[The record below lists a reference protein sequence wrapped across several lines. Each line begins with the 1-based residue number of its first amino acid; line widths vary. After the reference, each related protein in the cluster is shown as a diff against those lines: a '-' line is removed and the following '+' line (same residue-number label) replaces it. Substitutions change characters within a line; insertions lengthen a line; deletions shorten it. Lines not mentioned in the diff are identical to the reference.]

1 MKSVL
6 LTIIAIWFTGFALM
20 AQGNLVRGKI
30 SDNKGEPLPGAS
42 VVVEG
47 TSTGTVS
54 DVDGNFELEIPSDAD
69 ALVFSFVGFKS
80 KTVSVKG
87 NDYFD
92 VTLYPETKDI
102 DEVVVTAL
110 GIERDKK
117 ALGYAVQEVGGEE
130 MEGSSGITP
139 LSGLSGKISGLNVS
153 TSGNGPAGSTKIL
166 VRGVNSLTGSNDPL
180 YVVDGVPMD
189 NSGGASGGEYGG
201 FDYGNAANNIDPSN
215 IESISVLKGGA
226 AAALYG
232 SRGQNGVIMITTK
245 SGRENEGL
253 GVSIS
258 SSYEMASPL
267 IKPDLQNDYSQ
278 GASGKFEP
286 LSYRSWGEKM
296 EGQEVTNFLN
306 QQQTLTS
313 GGEHPYDSFFETGTT
328 LTNNI
333 SLDHRGENNGVYFS
347 ATQMNNDNIQPGS
360 TYDKNSF
367 TLRFDSNP
375 ADYLRFDTKLN
386 YVYTEAENRPNLAGS
401 PDNPVYLMTLMPRS
415 VSLDQLQPYKTVDG
429 YPVVW
434 NSTYTKN
441 EDGSVA
447 WRNQPPE
454 FASSPLLQNP
464 YWAINENGN
473 GDQRNR
479 LMGFA
484 EATLDFESL
493 FDLGF
498 KLDMTAKAGVDYYSQ
513 KRKRQTANNTYY
525 KADGK
530 ATLSHSESQV
540 REENYDLRI
549 NTEKSFGG
557 FRVNGTLGGSLMHR
571 KNESISS
578 SSESGLINE
587 VGPYVIQN
595 FLNPV
600 TAEGISEMEIQS
612 LYGLFSFDYLSTVF
626 LDVTLRN
633 DWTSVLSPENWSY
646 LYPSASFSWIL
657 SETFTLPEWIGYL
670 KTRASWASVGSGGN
684 YASYRYLEYGTNANQ
699 FHGLPYGSIPGT
711 RPEPSLKSEL
721 TISKEV
727 GLEASMFNNRLNL
740 DAALYQSG
748 TEDQIFR
755 APMAPSSGFN
765 AGVVNAGYIN
775 NSGVEM
781 SLSGDIIKHED
792 FVWNLGMNITR
803 QWSEVEELNEDVDV
817 LNLGGVSGVI
827 VAARKG
833 DPVGT
838 MLGSTYERNE
848 NGNIVIDDQNLPKI
862 KTTEEGAIDYEQ
874 NIGESYPDWLFGVNT
889 RLRYKGVFL
898 NMEFDSKMGQDIYS
912 VTNQRGSLYG
922 TLAATTEGRDE
933 WEKAK
938 EVSEVTG
945 VEPNDGYMVEG
956 VKDGELGSYPVD
968 PQKYWDR
975 LSRIHEAFVY
985 DASFVRFRKLSFG
998 YNFNPDFLEKTP
1010 FERLSMSVVGN
1021 NLAYL
1026 MKHTNNISPESS
1038 FGTGNATGFE
1048 MFAFPETRNIAV
1060 NLKIDF

>member
-6 LTIIAIWFTGFALM
+6 LTIVAFWFAGFALW
-20 AQGNLVRGKI
+20 AQDDRVRGEI
-30 SDNKGEPLPGAS
+30 TDEQGEPLPGAS

-47 TSTGTVS
+47 TSAGTVS
-54 DVDGNFELEIPSDAD
+54 DVDGNFELEIPSDAE
-69 ALVFSFVGFKS
+69 ALVFSFVGFES
-80 KTVSVKG
+80 KTVPISG
-87 NDYFD
+87 ENYYE
-92 VTLYPETKDI
+92 VTLSPETKDI

-117 ALGYAVQEVGGEE
+117 ALGYAVQEVGGED
-130 MEGSSGITP
+130 MEGSSGTTP

-189 NSGGASGGEYGG
+189 NSGGASGDEYGG

-245 SGRENEGL
+245 SGMENEGL

-267 IKPDLQNDYSQ
+267 IKPDFQNQYSQ
-278 GASGKFEP
+278 GASGKFEA
-286 LSYRSWGEKM
+286 LSHRSWGEKM
-296 EGQEVTNFLN
+296 QGQEVANFLN
-306 QQQTLTS
+306 QKQALEPQS
-313 GGEHPYDSFFETGTT
+313 EHPYDTFFQTGTT
-328 LTNNI
+328 LSNSIT
-333 SLDHRGENNGVYFS
+333 LDHRGENNGVYFS
-347 ATQMNNDNIQPGS
+347 ASRMNDDNIQPGS

-367 TLRFDSNP
+367 TLRFDSSP
-375 ADYLRFDTKLN
+375 ADYLRLDTKLN
-386 YVYTEAENRPNLAGS
+386 YVVTEAENRPNLSGS

-415 VSLDQLQPYKTVDG
+415 VSLDQLKPYKTVDG

-434 NSTYTKN
+434 NSSYKKN
-441 EDGSVA
+441 EDGTVA
-447 WRNQPPE
+447 WRNEPPE

-479 LMGFA
+479 IMGFA
-484 EATLDFESL
+484 EAT
-493 FDLGF
+493 FDLETLLDLDF
-498 KLDMTAKAGVDYYSQ
+498 KLDVKAKAGVDYYSQ
-513 KRKRQTANNTYY
+513 KRKRQTAHNTYY

-530 ATLSHSESQV
+530 ATLSHNESQI

-600 TAEGISEMEIQS
+600 TSEGISEREIQS

-646 LYPSASFSWIL
+646 LYPSASFSWIV

-755 APMAPSSGFN
+755 APMAPSSGYN
-765 AGVVNAGYIN
+765 SGVVNAGYIN

-781 SLSGDIIKHED
+781 NLSGDVIKSDD
-792 FVWNLGMNITR
+792 FVWNLGMNVTR

-817 LNLGGVSGVI
+817 LNLGGVAGVI

-838 MLGSTYERNE
+838 MLGSTYERDG

-862 KTTEEGAIDYEQ
+862 KTTEDGAIDYEQ
-874 NIGESYPDWLFGVNT
+874 NIGESYPDWLFGANT
-889 RLRYKGVFL
+889 SLRYKGFFL
-898 NMEFDSKMGQDIYS
+898 NMEFDSKMGQDIFS
-912 VTNQRGSLYG
+912 VTNQKGSLYG
-922 TLAATTEGRDE
+922 TLSATTEGRDE

-945 VEPNDGYMVEG
+945 VAPNDGYMVQG
-956 VKDGELGSYPVD
+956 VKDGEPGSYPVD

-985 DASFVRFRKLSFG
+985 DASFIRLRKLSFG
-998 YNFNPDFLEKTP
+998 YNFNPEFLDKTP
-1010 FERLSMSVVGN
+1010 FKRLTMSVIAN
-1021 NLAYL
+1021 NLTYL
-1026 MKHTNNISPESS
+1026 MKHTDNISPESS

-1048 MFAFPETRNIAV
+1048 MYAFPETRNIAV